1 MQKLQC
7 ELCGS
12 VDIAR
17 TDDGF
22 FRCEHCG
29 CKYTLEQAKA
39 LLGTVETTIGTAE
52 RDRLLKNAQTQYEI
66 GESNKAKETFAKVTE
81 QFPDDYRGWLGL
93 VQIYLRSYAGSSPQ
107 DVFVGH
113 LIDWYKICLKLAPNE
128 NMAKEITRD
137 WINFWDE
144 VAQNCSSGKCEYCGT
159 EFLEL
164 YAGTS
169 PAMYNYVKAGF
180 DNAKILNSLNVVYST
195 ERKQWVLWSSKYHTD
210 YYFWIGTVSVSP
222 EYKDGTRFTN
232 RDNKWLPPID
242 EKYISDIK
250 ADIQKDISYCIA
262 NKKCPYCKVA
272 LKKGLFETKL
282 KCPECGKTY

>member
-1 MQKLQC
+1 M
-7 ELCGS
+7 
-12 VDIAR
+12 A
-17 TDDGF
+17 
-22 FRCEHCG
+22 
-29 CKYTLEQAKA
+29 
-39 LLGTVETTIGTAE
+39 
-52 RDRLLKNAQTQYEI
+52 NAQTQFDLGQFAAAEKTYSEI
-66 GESNKAKETFAKVTE
+66 TK

-128 NMAKEITRD
+128 NMAKEITHD
-137 WINFWDE
+137 WISFWDE

-195 ERKQWVLWSSKYHTD
+195 ERKQWVLRSKND
-210 YYFWIGTVSVSP
+210 FEYYFWISTYIV
-222 EYKDGTRFTN
+222 KDFDDRTGYRN
-232 RDNKWLPPID
+232 SQKWLPPID
-242 EKYISDIK
+242 DAYIAKIKSDIQRYS
-250 ADIQKDISYCIA
+250 AEMLSH
-262 NKKCPYCKVA
+262 NKCPYCREFLQGVFGK
-272 LKKGLFETKL
+272 
-282 KCPECGKTY
+282 KCPRCDRKF

>member
-12 VDIAR
+12 VDIVR

-39 LLGTVETTIGTAE
+39 MLSTVETTIGTAE
-52 RDRLLKNAQTQYEI
+52 LERLLRNAKAQYDIEQFDAAKSTYEEI
-66 GESNKAKETFAKVTE
+66 TK

-128 NMAKEITRD
+128 NMAKEITHD
-137 WINFWDE
+137 WISFWDE

-164 YAGTS
+164 YADTS

-195 ERKQWVLWSSKYHTD
+195 ERKQWVLRSKND
-210 YYFWIGTVSVSP
+210 FEYYFWISTYIV
-222 EYKDGTRFTN
+222 KDFDDRTGYRN
-232 RDNKWLPPID
+232 SQKWLPPID
-242 EKYISDIK
+242 DAYIAKIKSDIK
-250 ADIQKDISYCIA
+250 KYIADMIS
-262 NKKCPYCKVA
+262 KGKCPYCRGLL
-272 LKKGLFETKL
+272 LKGIFGTKCL
-282 KCPECGKTY
+282 DCGRKF